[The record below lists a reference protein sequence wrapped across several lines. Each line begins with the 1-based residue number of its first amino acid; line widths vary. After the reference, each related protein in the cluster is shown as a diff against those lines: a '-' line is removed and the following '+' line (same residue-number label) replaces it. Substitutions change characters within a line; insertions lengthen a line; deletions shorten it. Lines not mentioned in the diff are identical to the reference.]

1 MIAEIS
7 QCFGGGGSGRHILLS
22 AGRFFSE
29 LWFLPF
35 SSFYCQEKLYYIHYE
50 YDFFLKLVY
59 HLDELRRFNYVQC
72 PGVFLKSGKSLSPP
86 ADHTEKSSY
95 FPEKLRFSLLCF
107 YSRLPWK
114 NIKTPRCH
122 CKNLLALR

>member
-59 HLDELRRFNYVQC
+59 HLDELRRFNFVQC
-72 PGVFLKSGKSLSPP
+72 PGVFLKSNLSAHRQTTQRNP
-86 ADHTEKSSY
+86 AI
-95 FPEKLRFSLLCF
+95 FP
-107 YSRLPWK
+107 K
-114 NIKTPRCH
+114 N
-122 CKNLLALR
+122 